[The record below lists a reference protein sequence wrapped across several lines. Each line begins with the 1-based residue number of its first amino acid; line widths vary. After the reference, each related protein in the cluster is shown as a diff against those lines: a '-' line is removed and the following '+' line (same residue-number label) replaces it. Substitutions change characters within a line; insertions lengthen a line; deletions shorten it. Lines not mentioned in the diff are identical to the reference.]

1 MLHNLFTFHT
11 YYQGPFSK
19 DLNNVDIAWIVGLIV
34 TSIAYVAFTRNLD
47 VHAEQPA
54 IERSE
59 QELAEGFDLAKR

>member
-1 MLHNLFTFHT
+1 M
-11 YYQGPFSK
+11 
-19 DLNNVDIAWIVGLIV
+19 
-34 TSIAYVAFTRNLD
+34 TSIAYVAFTTNLD